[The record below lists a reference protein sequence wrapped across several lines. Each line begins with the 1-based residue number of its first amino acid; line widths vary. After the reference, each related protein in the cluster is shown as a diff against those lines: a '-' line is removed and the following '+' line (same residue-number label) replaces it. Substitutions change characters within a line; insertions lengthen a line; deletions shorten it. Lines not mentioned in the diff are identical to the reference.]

1 MSDDYGWSGEDT
13 AASGVPG
20 SGAAWSLYCE
30 GVAYGA
36 PSPGGEGRILHEP
49 EYGPR
54 REIQY
59 LAEQDLAAHVST
71 YVECAA
77 VASVIE
83 VQ

>member
-1 MSDDYGWSGEDT
+1 MTDDYGWSGGTD
-13 AASGVPG
+13 ASGVPG
-20 SGAAWSLYCE
+20 SGAAWALYCD
-30 GVAYGA
+30 GVARGA

-59 LAEQDLAAHVST
+59 LAEQDLASHVST

-77 VASVIE
+77 IASVVE